1 MKKQKLWIY
10 LDKLPSYFVLSFKL
24 YIGYYLIHRI
34 KTENSSIQEFVGCV
48 NGKCAYDL
56 VLMMLSCL
64 DCALYHIT
72 IISLIFK
79 RGRSTWNS
87 HYYYHSWLYKVIF
100 TPKCWE
106 SEAFYVELCFLFTQ
120 QVFFSK
126 QVSVGIKWRELTF
139 TFIVSFSET
148 CHPCPQGRY
157 TQSCVNKLVV
167 SYKSCMRPRLT

>member
-126 QVSVGIKWRELTF
+126 QVCVGIKWRKLTF
-139 TFIVSFSET
+139 TFMVSFSET
-148 CHPCPQGRY
+148 CL
-157 TQSCVNKLVV
+157 SSLV
-167 SYKSCMRPRLT
+167 SHTKAF